1 MQGLTEPLNALGIST
16 MPSPS
21 GVKRKLAGIYDSG
34 ESEDEPGPPKS
45 KKSQKRKKI
54 LEIFDEDWKC
64 NSFYILYLLLISSYN
79 THLPMLFET

>member
-34 ESEDEPGPPKS
+34 ESEDEPRPPKR

-54 LEIFDEDWKC
+54 LEIFDED
-64 NSFYILYLLLISSYN
+64 
-79 THLPMLFET
+79 